1 MTVTALKGEC
11 DLEWAHADEGA
22 GAVSMALLML
32 LQLPVCAFEAFLKRL
47 PSKFRILE
55 RVVQITCNQ

>member
-11 DLEWAHADEGA
+11 DLEWAHADEEA
-22 GAVSMALLML
+22 GAVSMALLL
-32 LQLPVCAFEAFLKRL
+32 LQLPVCAFVAFLKRL